1 MMFITTD
8 ICDQIITCF
17 LGRSFCAKE
26 LRAHVVVDSNHMRA
40 LLRES
45 LDRFRTDQSRRSRD
59 DDCAHLAYSMI
70 ILAITQDDCP
80 RIQIAS
86 PAEGSARD
94 PGNRGVRCCRPPP
107 NSPGVAQPRGRLRLY
122 FTMA

>member
-1 MMFITTD
+1 MLITTD
-8 ICDQIITCF
+8 ICDQMITCF

-26 LRAHVVVDSNHMRA
+26 LRAHVVVDPNNTPA

-45 LDRFRTDQSRRSRD
+45 FDRFRTNQSPRSRD
-59 DDCAHLAYSMI
+59 NDCAHLAHSTI

-80 RIQIAS
+80 RIQVAS

-94 PGNRGVRCCRPPP
+94 SGSRE
-107 NSPGVAQPRGRLRLY
+107 SL
-122 FTMA
+122 